1 MLDLAENDP
10 FGVVGGGGLGELGC
24 LWDILAAVSE
34 ASWLSSLRL
43 PLSAVVSE
51 RDRLEMAL
59 VIDMCS
65 A

>member
-10 FGVVGGGGLGELGC
+10 FGVVCGGGLGELGC
-24 LWDILAAVSE
+24 LLDILSTSE